1 MHVKSFPQMLFLPGQ
16 VILRV
21 HALLSALPTSD
32 YSEDSCNYGSETI
45 TQAFLLGELEVDVV
59 CHAVYYGV
67 SESSC
72 LLSLP
77 F

>member
-1 MHVKSFPQMLFLPGQ
+1 MLFPPGQ
-16 VILRV
+16 VVLRV
-21 HALLSALPTSD
+21 HALHSALPASD

-45 TQAFLLGELEVDVV
+45 TQAFFFGELVLDLVS
-59 CHAVYYGV
+59 HAVYYGV

-72 LLSLP
+72 QLFIS

>member
-1 MHVKSFPQMLFLPGQ
+1 MLFPSGQ
-16 VILRV
+16 FVLRV
-21 HALLSALPTSD
+21 HALLSALPASD

-45 TQAFLLGELEVDVV
+45 TQALLFGELEVDVV

-72 LLSLP
+72 QLFIS

>member
-1 MHVKSFPQMLFLPGQ
+1 MLFPSGQ
-16 VILRV
+16 VVLRV

-32 YSEDSCNYGSETI
+32 YSEDSCNYGSKTI

-72 LLSLP
+72 QFSPP